1 MTRLQAAA
9 SNFRQHWCKQKG
21 ICFADEGDAH
31 RAVAQELMLEAFGG
45 LHTRKSSAD
54 DHDAL
59 HLLRHASRALR
70 FRSEDLVGEILESLR
85 EQTEQRPIENPAHKS
100 WKVRAHLL
108 RTPIRS
114 AVGDQRYRNDAD
126 QSPERHAQCRGG

>member
-1 MTRLQAAA
+1 MTRLQAAPR
-9 SNFRQHWCKQKG
+9 NFRQHWCKQKG
-21 ICFADEGDAH
+21 VRFADEGDAH
-31 RAVAQELMLEAFGG
+31 RAVAQELMLEACGS

-59 HLLRHASRALR
+59 HLLRQAVRALR
-70 FRSEDLVGEILESLR
+70 CRSEDPVGEILESLR
-85 EQTEQRPIENPAHKS
+85 EQTEERPIKNPANKS

-108 RTPIRS
+108 RTPIRG

-126 QSPERHAQCRGG
+126 QSP

>member
-9 SNFRQHWCKQKG
+9 RNFRQHWCKQKG
-21 ICFADEGDAH
+21 VCFADEGDAH
-31 RAVAQELMLEAFGG
+31 RAVAHELMLEALGS

-59 HLLRHASRALR
+59 HSLRQAIRALK
-70 FRSEDLVGEILESLR
+70 FRSEDPVGEIIESLR
-85 EQTEQRPIENPAHKS
+85 EQTEERPIENPAHKG
-100 WKVRAHLL
+100 WKVRTHLL
-108 RTPIRS
+108 RTPIRG

-126 QSPERHAQCRGG
+126 QSP